1 MKKIFSFALMLLG
14 IATVLTSCKDDRDSN
29 PTIGTPTKFVVN
41 ASPVAGQYIQLSP
54 ENRVNLTWSQP
65 DYGYNALATYQIQ
78 VGLYNGGN
86 IIWSQEDGVDKFL
99 ETTYTKCNAD
109 ISGEEIA
116 EAICVIDGVPDEEHY
131 VDLGF
136 REIAF
141 RVKSSIQ
148 DSRGND
154 VAGTAILS
162 NPVVFDHMAAYCAIK
177 SLGSVY
183 IIGNCGGW
191 TEPKAANAETLADWR
206 IYETEI
212 GSKIYKGVVTMPEGD
227 LTFRIYTALTGW
239 DGGNSLGHKEADEST
254 DVEFS
259 GGVYTDK
266 YVYPG
271 KGSWTFVGFPGGDLE
286 ITLDMNQGT
295 IKFVQIN

>member
-14 IATVLTSCKDDRDSN
+14 MATVLTSCKDDRESN
-29 PTIGTPTKFVVN
+29 PTIGQPTQFVVN
-41 ASPVAGQYIQLSP
+41 ASPLAGQYIQLSP
-54 ENRVNLTWSQP
+54 DNKVNLTWSQP

-78 VGLYNGGN
+78 VGISNGGN
-86 IIWSQEDGVDKFL
+86 ISWNQKDGADKFL
-99 ETTYTKCNAD
+99 ETTFTQCNAD

-116 EAICVIDGVPDEEHY
+116 EAICEIDGFKDEDHY
-131 VDLGF
+131 VDQGF

-148 DSRGND
+148 DSQGND
-154 VAGTAILS
+154 VSGTVILS
-162 NPVVFDHMAAYCAIK
+162 NAVTFDHMAAYCAIK
-177 SLGSVY
+177 SLGVVW

-191 TEPKAANAETLADWR
+191 TEPSKKNAEALADWR

-212 GSKIYKGVVTMPEGD
+212 GSKIYQGTVEMPEGD

-239 DGGNSLGHKEADEST
+239 DGGASLGHQADDVST
-254 DVEFS
+254 EVEFS
-259 GGVYTDK
+259 GGVYSDK

-271 KGSWTFVGFPGGDLE
+271 KGSWTFVGFPGGQLE
-286 ITLDMNQGT
+286 ITLDMIQGT
-295 IKFVQIN
+295 IKFEQK

>member
-1 MKKIFSFALMLLG
+1 MKKIFSFALMLMG
-14 IATVLTSCKDDRDSN
+14 IATALTSCSDDRDSN
-29 PTIGTPTKFVVN
+29 PTIGQPTKFVVN
-41 ASPVAGQYIQLSP
+41 TSPVASQYIQLSAD
-54 ENRVNLTWSQP
+54 NKVNLTWSQP
-65 DYGYNALATYQIQ
+65 NYGYNALATYQVQ
-78 VGLYNGGN
+78 VGVNNGGN
-86 IIWSQEDGVDKFL
+86 ITWNTKDGADKFL
-99 ETTYTKCNAD
+99 ATTYTQCNAD

-116 EAICVIDGVPDEEHY
+116 EAICEIDGVTDEESY

-148 DSRGND
+148 DSKGND
-154 VAGTAILS
+154 VSGTVILS
-162 NPVVFDHMAAYCAIK
+162 NEVVFEHMAAYCAIK
-177 SLGSVY
+177 SLGSVW

-191 TEPKAANAETLADWR
+191 TEPKAANAESLADWR

-212 GSKIYKGVVTMPEGD
+212 GSKIYNGTVEMPEGD

-254 DVEFS
+254 EVEFS
-259 GGVYTDK
+259 GGVYSDQ

-271 KGSWTFVGFPGGDLE
+271 KGSWTFLGFPGGLLE

-295 IKFVQIN
+295 IKFEQK

>member
-78 VGLYNGGN
+78 VGLYNDGN

-162 NPVVFDHMAAYCAIK
+162 NPVVFEHMAAYCAIK

-212 GSKIYKGVVTMPEGD
+212 GSKINADHILGIKSKLNTILSEATGQKLSVIEKDTDSEKLKTDTTSSAGWKF
-227 LTFRIYTALTGW
+227 TGTA
-239 DGGNSLGHKEADEST
+239 SLFLKA
-254 DVEFS
+254 
-259 GGVYTDK
+259 K
-266 YVYPG
+266 
-271 KGSWTFVGFPGGDLE
+271 
-286 ITLDMNQGT
+286 
-295 IKFVQIN
+295 

>member
-1 MKKIFSFALMLLG
+1 MKKIFSFALMLMG
-14 IATVLTSCKDDRDSN
+14 FATALTSCSDDRDSN
-29 PTIGTPTKFVVN
+29 PTIGTPTNFVVN
-41 ASPVAGQYIQLSP
+41 TSPVAGQYIQLSP

-65 DYGYNALATYQIQ
+65 NYGYNALATYQVQ
-78 VGLYNGGN
+78 VGVNNGDN
-86 IIWSQEDGVDKFL
+86 IVWNEKDGADKFL
-99 ETTYTKCNAD
+99 ETSFTMCNAD

-116 EAICVIDGVPDEEHY
+116 EAICEIDGVTSEDDY

-148 DSRGND
+148 DSKGND
-154 VAGTAILS
+154 VAGTVIMS
-162 NPVVFDHMAAYCAIK
+162 NEVIFEHMAAYCAVK
-177 SLGSVY
+177 SLGSVW

-191 TEPKAANAETLADWR
+191 TEPKAANGDALADWR

-212 GSKIYKGVVTMPEGD
+212 GSKIYNGVVEMPEGD

-239 DGGNSLGHKEADEST
+239 DGGNSLGHIEDDTATE
-254 DVEFS
+254 VEFS
-259 GGVYTDK
+259 DGVYTDQ

-271 KGSWTFVGFPGGDLE
+271 KGSWTFLGFPGGELE

-295 IKFVQIN
+295 IKFEQK

>member
-1 MKKIFSFALMLLG
+1 MKKIFSFALMLMGL
-14 IATVLTSCKDDRDSN
+14 ATALTSCSDDRDSN
-29 PTIGTPTKFVVN
+29 PTIGQPTQFVVN
-41 ASPVAGQYIQLSP
+41 ASPLASQYIQLSAD
-54 ENRVNLTWSQP
+54 NKVNLTWSQP
-65 DYGYNALATYQIQ
+65 NYGYNALATYQVQ
-78 VGLYNGGN
+78 VGINNNGTVTWN
-86 IIWSQEDGVDKFL
+86 TKDGADKYL
-99 ETTYTKCNAD
+99 ESTYTICNAD

-116 EAICVIDGVPDEEHY
+116 EAICEIDGVQDEEHY

-154 VAGTAILS
+154 VSGTVIVS
-162 NPVVFDHMAAYCAIK
+162 NPVIFEHMAAYCAIK
-177 SLGSVY
+177 SLGSVW

-191 TEPKAANAETLADWR
+191 TEPKAANAEALADWR

-212 GSKIYKGVVTMPEGD
+212 GSKIFHGTVEMPEGD

-239 DGGNSLGHKEADEST
+239 DGGASLGHQADDVST

-259 GGVYTDK
+259 NGVYTDQ

-271 KGSWTFVGFPGGDLE
+271 KGSWTFLGYPGGPLE
-286 ITLDMNQGT
+286 ITLDMIQGT
-295 IKFVQIN
+295 IKFEQK

>member
-1 MKKIFSFALMLLG
+1 MKKIFSFALMLMGL
-14 IATVLTSCKDDRDSN
+14 ATALTSCSDDRDSN
-29 PTIGTPTKFVVN
+29 PTIGQPTQFVVN
-41 ASPVAGQYIQLSP
+41 ASPLASQYIQLSAD
-54 ENRVNLTWSQP
+54 NKVNLTWSQP
-65 DYGYNALATYQIQ
+65 NYGYNALATYQVQ
-78 VGLYNGGN
+78 VGINNNGTVTWN
-86 IIWSQEDGVDKFL
+86 TKDGADKYL
-99 ETTYTKCNAD
+99 ESTYTICNAD

-116 EAICVIDGVPDEEHY
+116 EAICEIDGVQDEEHY
-131 VDLGF
+131 VGLGF

-154 VAGTAILS
+154 VSGTVIVS
-162 NPVVFDHMAAYCAIK
+162 NPVIFEHMAAYCAIK
-177 SLGSVY
+177 SLGSVW

-191 TEPKAANAETLADWR
+191 TEPKAANAEALADWR

-212 GSKIYKGVVTMPEGD
+212 GSKIFHGTVEMPEGD

-239 DGGNSLGHKEADEST
+239 DGGASLGHQADDVST

-259 GGVYTDK
+259 NGVYTDQ

-271 KGSWTFVGFPGGDLE
+271 KGSWTFLGYPGGPLE
-286 ITLDMNQGT
+286 ITLDMIQGT
-295 IKFVQIN
+295 IKFEQK